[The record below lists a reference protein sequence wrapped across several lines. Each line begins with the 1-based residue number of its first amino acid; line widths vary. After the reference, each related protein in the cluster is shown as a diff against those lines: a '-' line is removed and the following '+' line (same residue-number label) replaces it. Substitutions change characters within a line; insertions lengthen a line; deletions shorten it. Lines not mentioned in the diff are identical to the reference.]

1 MHFYFKILCGQSWI
15 FSAMPFYGKCLIG
28 LGDGECIHQIL
39 GFAAGYSIPCSD
51 VLLKI
56 PFLQL
61 IFPRTALVFSGRE
74 WSLSRET
81 SLTVWK
87 ALLWRKKKKKKKDF
101 KRDKHSQS
109 NRSRGVGLKQSGNIV
124 WCSYSNYFDK
134 VIEANRRYIK
144 CFGVYLFIFINKIL
158 SCRCESPFTV
168 CI

>member
-1 MHFYFKILCGQSWI
+1 MQKNGADIDLTKKQVHFYFKILCGQSWI

-56 PFLQL
+56 PFFQL

-81 SLTVWK
+81 SLTV
-87 ALLWRKKKKKKKDF
+87 
-101 KRDKHSQS
+101 
-109 NRSRGVGLKQSGNIV
+109 
-124 WCSYSNYFDK
+124 
-134 VIEANRRYIK
+134 
-144 CFGVYLFIFINKIL
+144 
-158 SCRCESPFTV
+158 
-168 CI
+168 